1 MSSNYGNESIRS
13 LTDKE
18 AMRKHPS
25 VNLGYGDEQG
35 AFHTLKEI
43 VGNSMDEVKAGFGE
57 VVKVTKHKDGS
68 YSVEDKGRGVPLDF
82 NERENKYNYE
92 LVFMTLSAGGKYNTE
107 EEGTFE
113 FSVGIFG
120 LGASSSALT
129 SEYFDVVSVRDGY
142 EYNFKMSKGDFLSF
156 DKEKTSSKETGT
168 YIKWKPDLEVFT
180 GIDIPIEWIKEYLKE
195 QAIVN
200 KGTRMVIIDESTNS
214 EEVFYYK
221 EGIKDYIQEVTNS
234 SQLTSLQYYEIDAKG
249 RDREDMPEYRARF
262 QVGFTFTNENNMF
275 DSYHNSSFLSEG
287 GSPKD
292 AVKSS
297 FAYSVHRYITD
308 NNLYKKKEK
317 RVTWDDIEDSI
328 SIITNTYSMKTSYKG
343 QTKHAITN
351 EFIRDYMNIW
361 LREQLEIY
369 FTENPEEAKKIAE
382 QVLINKRSSEKAE
395 ASRTK
400 IRKELQAR
408 QSVGG
413 LQVEGLEDCD
423 IKNSELEERELLIC
437 EGLSAAQTI
446 TNARDDRTMGTIALR
461 GRFISSLKS
470 TVERVM
476 NNGEAKAI
484 IKALGCGIEIPADE
498 KKKYK
503 GIEPFNIDGLR
514 YGKII
519 IATDSDDIGRGISLA
534 LISFFYKFMPELIK
548 QNRIYISLSP
558 RYRFTMRNSEEFAY
572 DEQERDEIIEKL
584 DNKNIKYD
592 INIVKG
598 LGELNQDVYWDY
610 VLNPETRLIERLI
623 YNEEDH
629 EEMAHY
635 FEVFMGEDIE
645 GRKEFI
651 HENIST
657 VSLEDV
663 LD

>member
-13 LTDKE
+13 LTDRE
-18 AMRKHPS
+18 AVRLRPA
-25 VNLGYGDEQG
+25 NTLGSDDVSG
-35 AFHTLKEI
+35 AFHTVVEI
-43 VGNSMDEVKAGFGE
+43 VGNSIDEVKAGFGKE
-57 VVKVTKHKDGS
+57 VVITKHKDLS
-68 YSVEDKGRGVPLDF
+68 YSVRDSGRGVPLSF
-82 NERENKYNYE
+82 NKSEGKYNYE
-92 LVFMTLSAGGKYNTE
+92 LVFMSLHAGGKYSPE
-107 EEGTFE
+107 EDGTFE
-113 FSVGIFG
+113 YSIGLSG
-120 LGASSSALT
+120 LGSAISALS
-129 SEYFDVVSVRDGY
+129 SEHFLVISHRDG
-142 EYNFKMSKGDFLSF
+142 KKHTLTMDKGFFTDY
-156 DKEKTSSKETGT
+156 KEEDSISPTGT
-168 YIKWKPDLEVFT
+168 YIKWRPDLDVFKDN
-180 GIDIPIEWIKEYLKE
+180 DIPIEWIREYGKE
-195 QAIVN
+195 QAVVN
-200 KGTRMVIIDESTNS
+200 KQTKIIVIDESSDTK
-214 EEVFYYK
+214 EEYYY
-221 EGIKDYIQEVTNS
+221 ENGIQDYIKEVS
-234 SQLTSLQYYEIDAKG
+234 SKKELTSFQYFDIDTKG
-249 RDREDMPEYRARF
+249 KDREDLPEYRARLE
-262 QVGFTFTNENNMF
+262 VAFTFNNDINMLA
-275 DSYHNSSFLSEG
+275 SYHNSSYLKHG
-287 GSPKD
+287 GSPHI
-292 AVKSS
+292 AVKSA
-297 FAYSVHRYITD
+297 FAYAIHRYVSD
-308 NNLYKKKEK
+308 NSLYKKKEK
-317 RVTWDDIEDSI
+317 RVTWDDVADSLI
-328 SIITNTYSMKTSYKG
+328 IITNTYSMQTSYAN

-351 EFIRDYMNIW
+351 EFIRDYMNTW

-400 IRKELQAR
+400 IRKELQAK

-423 IKNSELEERELLIC
+423 MKNSELEERELLIC

-519 IATDSDDIGRGISLA
+519 IATDSDDAGRGISLA

-558 RYRFTMRNSEEFAY
+558 RYRFTMRNGEEFAY
-572 DEQERDEIIEKL
+572 NEQERDEIIEKL
-584 DNKNIKYD
+584 DSKNIKYD

-635 FEVFMGEDIE
+635 FEVFMGEDIA

-657 VSLEDV
+657 VALEDV